1 MHLLPSMTFFA
12 AFSIALTIA
21 ASEQSSLTQVQTV
34 APAPATNLPPDPEDS
49 PELDPDRPEGDS
61 AFVRFAK
68 SPVGITVFTVGGLFV
83 IALIVAAV
91 IRSAKPDAPTF
102 AHPWQD
108 AKRYTV
114 DGLI

>member
-1 MHLLPSMTFFA
+1 MPFVVAFA
-12 AFSIALTIA
+12 VVLTIA
-21 ASEQSSLTQVQTV
+21 ASEQSLPTPVRTV

-49 PELDPDRPEGDS
+49 TDLDPGRPEGDS

-68 SPVGITVFTVGGLFV
+68 SPVGITVFTVAGLLV
-83 IALIVAAV
+83 IALMVVAL
-91 IRSAKPDAPTF
+91 IRSAKPDAPPL

-108 AKRYTV
+108 AKRYTI